1 MVSEHPQGARGEP
14 AEALT
19 DLAVQYGQA
28 GRAPQALSV
37 IARIDDRNMK
47 AHALGALAAVLTS
60 GDAAALTA
68 CP

>member
-1 MVSEHPQGARGEP
+1 MVPRGVLTP
-14 AEALT
+14 VTGCRALT
-19 DLAVQYGQA
+19 DLAVHHGKA
-28 GRAPQALSV
+28 GRAPQALSA

-60 GDAAALTA
+60 GDATTLTA